1 MKLTA
6 NQPGFVLVT
15 ALILM
20 LSITI
25 VAAALLSVSGTDT
38 KMISAAQE
46 SSEAAMFARGGND
59 ETYADAVNRRFAVDP
74 DDPASGTVNIFT
86 ETANFPRNINN
97 TFDSTNTNI
106 SFNGLAVVTDCPAS
120 WGATNVATLGCN
132 NFRVTTT
139 SLFGDGNVNQ
149 IQVES
154 AVSQQLRR

>member
-1 MKLTA
+1 MTLKTY
-6 NQPGFVLVT
+6 QPGFVLVT
-15 ALILM
+15 ALILL

-25 VAAALLSVSGTDT
+25 VAVALLSVSGTDT
-38 KMISAAQE
+38 RITSAAQE
-46 SSEAAMFARGGND
+46 ATETAMFARGGND
-59 ETYADAVNRRFAVDP
+59 ETYSDAVNRRFLSDP
-74 DDPASGTVNIFT
+74 TDPASETVNIFT
-86 ETANFPRNINN
+86 ETANFPRDITN
-97 TFDSTNTNI
+97 TFDNTTTNI

-139 SLFGDGNVNQ
+139 SSFGDGNVNQ